1 MGYRSDVCLM
11 AVLNSK
17 EQAEEVTA
25 VYRMNKNV
33 QRHNLWK
40 EWRRV
45 DMDSGA
51 VVLIWEAEDVKFY
64 EAYEDVQGLM
74 YMRELLQDFAD
85 HRGED
90 FRFAWGK
97 ARIGE
102 EMEDTEYEVSS
113 DQLFELV
120 DVIYE
125 NLGIV
130 RKLEVGL

>member
-1 MGYRSDVCLM
+1 M
-11 AVLNSK
+11 AVLDSK
-17 EQAEEVTA
+17 EQAEEVIA

-33 QRHNLWK
+33 QKHNLWK

-45 DMDSGA
+45 DMDDGV
-51 VVLIWEAEDVKFY
+51 VVLICEAEAVKFDD
-64 EAYEDVQGLM
+64 AYEDVQGLM
-74 YMRELLQDFAD
+74 HMEELLQDFAD

-102 EMEDTEYEVSS
+102 DVEDTEYDVSP
-113 DQLFELV
+113 DPMFELA

>member
-11 AVLNSK
+11 AVLDSK
-17 EQAEEVTA
+17 EQAEEVIA

-33 QRHNLWK
+33 QKHNLWK

-45 DMDSGA
+45 DMDDGV
-51 VVLIWEAEDVKFY
+51 VVLICEAEAVKFDD
-64 EAYEDVQGLM
+64 AYEDVQGLM
-74 YMRELLQDFAD
+74 HMEELLQDFAD

-102 EMEDTEYEVSS
+102 DVEDTEYDVSP
-113 DQLFELV
+113 DPMFELA